1 MQLRSQ
7 ENDGPPRI
15 FLSPSGGGIRAADSW
30 GRSVLAA
37 ILLVLA
43 TAAQADPPPGYP
55 FVDHDSGMKRA
66 QQEAR
71 PILLYFGRYGCAWCD
86 HVNRKTFSDPGL
98 KQLFSDNY
106 VLIYVDAESGR
117 RIRLPSG
124 ERLSEGELGARL
136 GAFATPL
143 FVFMT
148 AEGKVVAKVPG
159 FKTVEDFRDYDRY
172 VRGGHYQKQTLLEFL
187 GNKP

>member
-1 MQLRSQ
+1 MRALVYHV
-7 ENDGPPRI
+7 
-15 FLSPSGGGIRAADSW
+15 FLLLALMLQP
-30 GRSVLAA
+30 LAA
-37 ILLVLA
+37 R
-43 TAAQADPPPGYP
+43 ADAPPDYA
-55 FVDHDSGMKRA
+55 FVSHDAGMSRA
-66 QQEAR
+66 KAEAK

-106 VLIYVDAESGR
+106 VLIYVDAEGGK
-117 RIRLPSG
+117 RLRMPNG
-124 ERLSEGELGARL
+124 ERLTEAELGTRL

-148 AEGKVVAKVPG
+148 PEGKVIAKIPG
-159 FKTVEDFRDYDRY
+159 FKTVDDFKDYDRY

>member
-1 MQLRSQ
+1 MNLRVSLALFLV
-7 ENDGPPRI
+7 
-15 FLSPSGGGIRAADSW
+15 FLSVPALAEPPS
-30 GRSVLAA
+30 
-37 ILLVLA
+37 
-43 TAAQADPPPGYP
+43 GYP
-55 FVDHDSGMKRA
+55 FVDHDVGMKRA
-66 QQEAR
+66 RQEAK

-98 KQLFSDNY
+98 KQLFSENY
-106 VLIYVDAESGR
+106 VLIYVDAEGGK

-148 AEGKVVAKVPG
+148 SEGKVVAKIPG
-159 FKTVEDFRDYDRY
+159 FKTVDDFRDYDRY

-187 GNKP
+187 GSKP